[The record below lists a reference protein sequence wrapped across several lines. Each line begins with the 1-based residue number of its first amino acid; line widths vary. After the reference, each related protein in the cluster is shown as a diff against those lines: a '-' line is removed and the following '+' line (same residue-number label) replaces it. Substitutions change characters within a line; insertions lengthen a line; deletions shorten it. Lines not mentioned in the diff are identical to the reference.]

1 MIYCLQVFG
10 NVWFD
15 NDEHRYSA
23 FTKSNSRKLQV
34 LQNKVLRLRLKT
46 NLHHRISTKE
56 LLHRCQELSV
66 NQLSAYH
73 TLLAV
78 HRAVRGGKPVSIHE
92 KMKLSQRQTN
102 TIHVPNTK
110 LTLSRGGFCCRGAL
124 LWNRMPTELRAK
136 ESYLSFKKNL
146 KRWIFKEIPATTK

>member
-1 MIYCLQVFG
+1 MIVQNDLKFKTYINGNDKKGDEKITWLLTKLSQRVGILKQLSKVLTIPQFKAATHGIFNSKLIYCLQVFG

-66 NQLSAYH
+66 NQLSA
-73 TLLAV
+73 
-78 HRAVRGGKPVSIHE
+78 
-92 KMKLSQRQTN
+92 
-102 TIHVPNTK
+102 
-110 LTLSRGGFCCRGAL
+110 
-124 LWNRMPTELRAK
+124 
-136 ESYLSFKKNL
+136 
-146 KRWIFKEIPATTK
+146 